1 MKIAGTSS
9 LGEETID
16 DLLECLEMFNKGN
29 EEQLKRRIPQE
40 DYYINFVGLARNIAP
55 DGNDVKLV
63 GFSAVRDGV
72 VRTVS
77 LTNQGASEIRLM
89 PTFGVAALQAPVGD
103 EGTSSIQGILKEAD
117 ARDSKRG
124 KIHII
129 DKDGASHTVIVP
141 PSMMADI
148 VRPLWESEVIITG
161 DRKRKLIHLT
171 DIRPVNP
178 IRSRLTDWLRPSQ
191 FFFDMPMSCRDAFD
205 KSNAGCKRSE
215 SHADNL

>member
-1 MKIAGTSS
+1 LLFRLRVGQSAQMKIAGTSS

-16 DLLECLEMFNKGN
+16 DLLECLSYSIRAMKST
-29 EEQLKRRIPQE
+29 QRRISQE
-40 DYYINFVGLARNIAP
+40 DYYINFVGLARSIAP

-72 VRTVS
+72 VKTVS

-89 PTFGVAALQAPVGD
+89 PTFGAAAFQTPEGD
-103 EGTSSIQGILKEAD
+103 EGISSIQGILKEAD
-117 ARDSKRG
+117 SRDSKRG

-141 PSMMADI
+141 PGMMADI
-148 VRPLWESEVIITG
+148 VKPLWESEVIVTG

-171 DIRPVNP
+171 DIRPVKAN
-178 IRSRLTDWLRPSQ
+178 S
-191 FFFDMPMSCRDAFD
+191 
-205 KSNAGCKRSE
+205 K
-215 SHADNL
+215 